1 MSKTLRLYPL
11 PTRDPISGEEL
22 IVTRL
27 ESPVS
32 GIMLEGAF
40 SLGWLAKLSAEQVA
54 FVGLFLKHRG
64 NLQKLAPELG
74 VSYNTARNRLEEIA
88 AALGA
93 SGEPEKPDRLSILK
107 QLRDGELSFD
117 EALNSITK

>member
-1 MSKTLRLYPL
+1 
-11 PTRDPISGEEL
+11 
-22 IVTRL
+22 
-27 ESPVS
+27 
-32 GIMLEGAF
+32 
-40 SLGWLAKLSAEQVA
+40 
-54 FVGLFLKHRG
+54 VGLFLKHRG

-117 EALNSITK
+117 DALNSITQ

>member
-1 MSKTLRLYPL
+1 MSKTVRLYPL
-11 PTRDPISGEEL
+11 PTKDPISGEEL

-32 GIMLEGAF
+32 GIMIEGAF
-40 SLGWLAKLSAEQVA
+40 SLGWLAKLSTEQLA

-93 SGEPEKPDRLSILK
+93 SEEDKPDRLSILQ
-107 QLRDGELSFD
+107 QLRDGKLSFD
-117 EALNSITK
+117 DALDSLNK